1 MPKYARDPVHGEI
14 KLEDEFLPIADHPRF
29 QRLRGIKQLGM
40 AHLVY
45 PGATHSRFLHC
56 LGAYHISKAFNDPL
70 ISLYALIHDVGHPP
84 LSHVVESALHD
95 AGIDF
100 DHDSVSNKY
109 LRDLLSGTTF
119 ALTDLKRA
127 MRKGTLVHGDLG
139 VDRMDYLIR
148 DSYHTGVTAGYLHWQ
163 RMVRLMHAEK
173 EKTIVHPKSVES
185 VEQFFIAR
193 YIMGSTVYLHK
204 TNLVVEA
211 MVSKAVEHLLR
222 DISHKEIIG
231 MDDTSLITAFRNS
244 ESAKKLWDKVE
255 KRQLYKR
262 IGVYK
267 EETEAKHLYDQLE
280 GKFGSDN
287 VLMGKR
293 GKWYKPIN
301 VELETGENIME
312 VSPLINSLVDADKN
326 KQYYFVAVNREYLSQ
341 IKTFPQSGI

>member
-56 LGAYHISKAFNDPL
+56 LGSYHISKAFEDPL

-84 LSHVVESALHD
+84 LSHVVESALKN

-100 DHDSVSNKY
+100 DHDTISNKY
-109 LRDLLSGTTF
+109 LRDILSGTNF
-119 ALTDLKRA
+119 SLTDLKRA

-148 DSYHTGVTAGYLHWQ
+148 DSYYTGVTSGYLHWQ
-163 RMVRLMHAEK
+163 RMVRLMRAEK

-204 TNLVVEA
+204 TNLVIES
-211 MVSKAVEHLLR
+211 MVSKAVEHLLHEV
-222 DISHKEIIG
+222 SHKEIVE
-231 MDDTSLITAFRNS
+231 MDDTSLVTAFRNS
-244 ESAKKLWDKVE
+244 ESAKTIWSRVE
-255 KRQLYKR
+255 KRQIYKR
-262 IGVYK
+262 IGVYN
-267 EETEAKHLYDQLE
+267 EEEKAKQVYTQL
-280 GKFGSDN
+280 KDKVGSDN
-287 VLMGKR
+287 VVIGKR
-293 GKWYKPIN
+293 GKWYKPIS
-301 VELETGENIME
+301 VELETGENIVD
-312 VSPLINSLVDADKN
+312 VSPLIRTLVDADKK
-326 KQYYFVAVNREYLSQ
+326 KQYYFVAINRDYLSQ
-341 IKTFPQSGI
+341 VKTFPQSGI